1 MNKPTQ
7 FKLILPADV
16 KDWLEQQ
23 ASKNVRSQG
32 AEIVVRLR
40 AAMER
45 SPDYA
50 PENITDNSPKNSPD
64 DTREIARHR

>member
-1 MNKPTQ
+1 MTKPTQ
-7 FKLILPADV
+7 FKLILPPDV

-32 AEIVVRLR
+32 AEIVARLR

-45 SPDYA
+45 EPI
-50 PENITDNSPKNSPD
+50 NT
-64 DTREIARHR
+64 